1 MSIITDNTVLVHIY
15 SGLESKNKVTLG
27 LLVALE
33 AEKNDHKV
41 TLFLAGDGVNLLS
54 CKKAGEVVGQGTGD
68 LYDHLENLKNSKVS
82 IYVSGLSAKYS
93 KLITLSQYS
102 LPKSMIGIL
111 FFMPVWRSVN
121 SSNNS
126 SSVPKPPG
134 KNTAATDRITKW
146 IFLNAK

>member
-1 MSIITDNTVLVHIY
+1 MSIITDNTVLVQIY
-15 SGLESKNKVTLG
+15 SGIESKNIVTLG

-82 IYVSGLSAKYS
+82 IYVSGLSAKSRGYDE
-93 KLITLSQYS
+93 KLLEGYNAE
-102 LPKSMIGIL
+102 
-111 FFMPVWRSVN
+111 FAMPDVLVDESIKADSV
-121 SSNNS
+121 
-126 SSVPKPPG
+126 
-134 KNTAATDRITKW
+134 
-146 IFLNAK
+146 LCY